1 MCESAR
7 PRGGRCACGRDACAR
22 PCVPGGP
29 SVGRPGV
36 GVWVWVC
43 AVGWADTRFQMS
55 KHLCVCAHLSR
66 GRAFACTPACP
77 CVPLSPVSKPHV
89 CQRVLVCTWISMRV
103 STCRAGDVWGCK
115 LEERHPATRPIARPP
130 EAGSVGVAGGG
141 KVPTQAATGAVCVR
155 PGLGSG
161 GSERFSW
168 WPEEP
173 SRAALPLPCPPPPQ
187 GQSSLGV
194 TLTHAVCSC
203 PAPSHPPEKR
213 KAAPSSPAWT
223 AGA

>member
-1 MCESAR
+1 MR
-7 PRGGRCACGRDACAR
+7 VWPR
-22 PCVPGGP
+22 
-29 SVGRPGV
+29 
-36 GVWVWVC
+36 
-43 AVGWADTRFQMS
+43 
-55 KHLCVCAHLSR
+55 CVCAALRARGAQRRAPRCWSVGLGVSCGVGRYTFPDVQAPVRVCAPVSR
-66 GRAFACTPACP
+66 ARAFACTPACP